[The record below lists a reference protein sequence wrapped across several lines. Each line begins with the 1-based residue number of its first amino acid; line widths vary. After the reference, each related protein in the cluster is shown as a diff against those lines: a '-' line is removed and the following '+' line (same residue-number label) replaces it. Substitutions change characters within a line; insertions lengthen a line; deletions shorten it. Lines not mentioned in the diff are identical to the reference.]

1 MAGPKDEMAAAKG
14 DPGRVRASHAD
25 REQVIDV
32 LKAAFVQGR
41 LTKDE
46 LDMRATQ
53 AFGSRTYAELATL
66 TADLPAGPAP
76 TAPAPPPRKPAMEK
90 AQPAGRVPMIMTT
103 TLLTAGLWT
112 TAVSAHPGNGALNM
126 LLFSC
131 TLVWLGVL
139 ILTGAATIESRKHKR
154 SASATRRTSIT
165 WPPTAPR

>member
-1 MAGPKDEMAAAKG
+1 MEGPKDEMASARG

-46 LDMRATQ
+46 LDTRATQ

-76 TAPAPPPRKPAMEK
+76 APLPRKPAREK

-112 TAVSAHPGNGALNM
+112 AAVSAHPGNGALNM

-139 ILTGAATIESRKHKR
+139 ILTGAATIESRKRRR